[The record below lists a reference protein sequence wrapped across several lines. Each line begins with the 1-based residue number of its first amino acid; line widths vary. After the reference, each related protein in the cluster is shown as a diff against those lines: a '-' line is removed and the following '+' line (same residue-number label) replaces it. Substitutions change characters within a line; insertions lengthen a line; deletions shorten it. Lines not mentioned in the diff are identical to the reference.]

1 MGAVEK
7 RKPATNTGPTKQLPD
22 KQLLRTLEHFVEV
35 LESEKLV
42 FSHNLGVHSGTAV
55 IEDLVARKL
64 WELCNR
70 AHTLITMK
78 DKCMEVFLSFCERLT
93 AEKRNRML
101 TAFSVFDKEDLLD
114 YVQLV
119 RPHLVKD
126 AITAPISP
134 TGVNYGAILASAP
147 GPSSIAAGNSNR
159 PGVQVFK
166 KSAPFVSRVE
176 ALRKAGH
183 PFLKIVDRIIED
195 KHAETEAK
203 RDPDIEDILL
213 ALKQGTVNDVVATQV
228 HIMLRSNLTA
238 RKKWLAGMP
247 LQQALLESSS
257 SPRSPR
263 SMPTPRTPMAP
274 TICEDREHNH
284 AEYLVV

>member
-1 MGAVEK
+1 MQYTRGFVCLQ
-7 RKPATNTGPTKQLPD
+7 PATNTGPTKPLPD
-22 KQLLRTLEHFVEV
+22 KQMLRTLEHFVEV

-134 TGVNYGAILASAP
+134 TVANYGAIFASAP
-147 GPSSIAAGNSNR
+147 RPSSVAAGNSSR
-159 PGVQVFK
+159 PGVQVFR

-183 PFLKIVDRIIED
+183 PFLKIVDRIIEVRIVLCAHNPD
-195 KHAETEAK
+195 TAAALHFGTHLQTHNKRKTPTRPGILAEK
-203 RDPDIEDILL
+203 VQYLL
-213 ALKQGTVNDVVATQV
+213 L
-228 HIMLRSNLTA
+228 
-238 RKKWLAGMP
+238 
-247 LQQALLESSS
+247 
-257 SPRSPR
+257 
-263 SMPTPRTPMAP
+263 
-274 TICEDREHNH
+274 
-284 AEYLVV
+284 